1 MRSFYLLARKGTP
14 QVRLRHDAPVTRAVF
29 DDPNLVSCAGLVP
42 VMRLAQ
48 QAGLHDAVG
57 ERVRL
62 PTDKGAN
69 PAGKVATIVAG
80 MLAGADSIDDLDVA
94 RHGGMRSLFTSVY
107 APSTLGSFLR
117 TFTHGHVRQLQ
128 AAARDTLIGL
138 AGRTPMLAGADV
150 LIFVDIDSML
160 RRVYGKQKQGIGFGH
175 TKVGGYNVWL
185 RGYNPLVATLSTPLS
200 APVIAA
206 TRLRAGNAG
215 SGRGAASM
223 IAEAITTAR
232 SCGASG
238 EIVVR
243 ADSAFYAK
251 SVIGAC
257 RRRKVRFSLTC
268 RIDAK
273 IRAACANISDAQ
285 WIDIKYP
292 QAVWDDDAGR
302 WISDAQIAETTY
314 TAFAGTRH
322 AVTARLIVRR
332 IRRDDPAQ
340 VPGQEELV
348 PAYRYHAVLT
358 DSPFVLVQA
367 EAQHRGHAII
377 EQVNADLIAG
387 PLAHLP
393 SGRFAAN
400 DAWLTCAAIA
410 HNLTRAAGHLAAGA
424 YATARPAT
432 IQTRIINVAARLA
445 HRARTIHLHLPEHWP
460 WQAAF
465 DNLHTAVHPAPD

>member
-1 MRSFYLLARKGTP
+1 M
-14 QVRLRHDAPVTRAVF
+14 RLRHDAPVVRATF

-42 VMRLAQ
+42 VMDLALR
-48 QAGLHDAVG
+48 AGLHDAVA

-94 RHGGMRSLFTSVY
+94 RHGGMRSLFTNVY

-138 AGRTPMLAGADV
+138 AARTPLLAGADT
-150 LIFVDIDSML
+150 LCFVDIDSML

-175 TKVGGYNVWL
+175 AKVGGYNVWL
-185 RGYNPLVATLSTPLS
+185 RGYNPLIATVSTPLS

-215 SGRGAASM
+215 SARGAASM
-223 IAEAITTAR
+223 IAETISTAQ

-251 SVIGAC
+251 TVITTC
-257 RRRKVRFSLTC
+257 RRKQVRFSITT

-273 IRAACANISDAQ
+273 IRTACESISDEQ
-285 WIDIKYP
+285 WVDIKYP
-292 QAVWDDDAGR
+292 QAVYDEDTGR
-302 WISDAQIAETTY
+302 WISDAQVAETEY

-332 IRRDDPAQ
+332 IRRDDPTQA
-340 VPGQEELV
+340 PGQEELV
-348 PAYRYHAVLT
+348 PAYRYHAVFT
-358 DSPFVLVQA
+358 DSPYTLVQA
-367 EAQHRGHAII
+367 ETQHRQHAII
-377 EQVNADLIAG
+377 EQINADLIAG

-393 SGRFAAN
+393 SGHFNAN
-400 DAWLTCAAIA
+400 DAWLTCAAIS

-424 YATARPAT
+424 YGSARPAT
-432 IQTRIINVAARLA
+432 IRTRFINVAARLA
-445 HRARTIHLHLPEHWP
+445 HRARTIHLHLPEYWP

-465 DNLHTAVHPAPD
+465 DNLYTALRPAPG

>member
-1 MRSFYLLARKGTP
+1 
-14 QVRLRHDAPVTRAVF
+14 VRLRQDAPVVRAPF

-48 QAGLHDAVG
+48 QAGLHDAVTG
-57 ERVRL
+57 WVRL
-62 PTDKGAN
+62 PGDTGSN

-128 AAARDTLIGL
+128 AAAGNTLIAL
-138 AGRTPMLAGADV
+138 ACQVPLLEGAEV
-150 LIFVDIDSML
+150 LTFVDIDSML

-175 TKVGGYNVWL
+175 AKVGGYNVYL
-185 RGYNPLVATLSTPLS
+185 RGYNPLITTLSTPLS

-215 SGRGAASM
+215 SARGAASQ

-232 SCGASG
+232 SCGATG

-243 ADSAFYAK
+243 ADSAFYIK
-251 SVIGAC
+251 TVVTTC
-257 RRRKVRFSLTC
+257 RRRQVRYSVTT

-273 IRAACANISDAQ
+273 IRAACDSIADSEWTCIQ
-285 WIDIKYP
+285 YP
-292 QAVWDDDAGR
+292 QAVFDEDTGR
-302 WISDAQIAETTY
+302 WISDAQIAETIY
-314 TAFAGTRH
+314 TAFEGTRH

-340 VPGQEELV
+340 IPGQGELV
-348 PAYRYHAVLT
+348 AQYRYHTVFT
-358 DSPFVLVQA
+358 DSPFTLVQA

-393 SGRFAAN
+393 SGKFSAN

-410 HNLTRAAGHLAAGA
+410 HNLTRAAGHLAAGS
-424 YATARPAT
+424 YGSARPAT
-432 IQTRIINVAARLA
+432 IRTRIINVAARLA

-465 DNLHTAVHPAPD
+465 DNLFTAVNTTPG